1 MLSINCSKST
11 SNAIKSI
18 SASLSLGNEVYILGH
33 ILSGPKHIR
42 VKIDPFILIWFY
54 GKVTT
59 RLGILINSDSSM
71 SRFAV
76 RNGKK

>member
-11 SNAIKSI
+11 SVPIKSI
-18 SASLSLGNEVYILGH
+18 SANLSLGNEVYILGH

-42 VKIDPFILIWFY
+42 VKIDPFFLIWFH

-59 RLGILINSDSSM
+59 RLEMIDQ
-71 SRFAV
+71 F
-76 RNGKK
+76 